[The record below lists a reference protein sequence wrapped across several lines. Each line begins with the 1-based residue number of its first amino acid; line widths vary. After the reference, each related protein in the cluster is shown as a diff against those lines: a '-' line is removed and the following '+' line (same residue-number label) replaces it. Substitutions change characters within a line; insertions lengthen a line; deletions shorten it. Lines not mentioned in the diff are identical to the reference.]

1 MRHLR
6 RFTSLI
12 IGVAIPKAGTS
23 VLASLVTLAS
33 VLWVSMS
40 LPNMPML
47 GSLVGER
54 TTSVS
59 ISLQS
64 ALLGIDDGA
73 GRNPRDRRALARVLG
88 LSDDSINLPSRADLR
103 TLAAAP
109 ARTSV
114 VVQLAVPHIKR
125 ATSAAPPRFVN
136 RHRQSS
142 PAGADTTKI
151 DPATPAP
158 LLDPRADV
166 KVDTPSPLDTTAPS
180 LHVPADLR
188 VDATSAAGAYVSYA
202 ASASGALSVNC
213 IPASGSRF
221 PVGRTTV
228 TCTAED
234 EAYNVSRRSFD
245 VIVVGDKTPPTVLQH
260 ADLVAEAT
268 GSSGA
273 FVSYV
278 SPTASDTVDGTLGV
292 LCAPASSSI
301 FALGTTT
308 VTCSAEDGSHNVGR
322 TTFRVVVRDT
332 TAPVIQAHSDVVAPA
347 DAADTIV
354 TYTLPSSADAV
365 DGPVDVAC
373 APASG
378 SAFPVGHT
386 TVTCAATDAPG

>member
-6 RFTSLI
+6 RFTSFI

-88 LSDDSINLPSRADLR
+88 LSDDSINLPSPAELR
-103 TLAAAP
+103 TLGAAP
-109 ARTSV
+109 AKTPV
-114 VVQLAVPHIKR
+114 VVQLAVPHVKR
-125 ATSAAPPRFVN
+125 TTSAAPPRFVDAP
-136 RHRQSS
+136 RQSS
-142 PAGADTTKI
+142 PVGGDTNTI
-151 DPATPAP
+151 DQATPAT
-158 LLDPRADV
+158 LLDPRGDV
-166 KVDTPSPLDTTAPS
+166 TVETSAPLDTTAPS
-180 LHVPADLR
+180 IHVPADLR

-202 ASASGALSVNC
+202 VSASGAVSVNC
-213 IPASGSRF
+213 VPASGTRF

-234 EAYNVSRRSFD
+234 EAHNVSRRSFD
-245 VIVVGDKTPPTVLQH
+245 VIVLGDKTPPTLQQH
-260 ADLVAEAT
+260 ADVVAEAT

-273 FVSYV
+273 FISYV
-278 SPTASDTVDGTLGV
+278 SPTALDSVDGAQGV

-322 TTFRVVVRDT
+322 TTFKVLVRDT
-332 TAPVIQAHSDVVAPA
+332 TAPAIQAHADVITPAAAVFPAP
-347 DAADTIV
+347 
-354 TYTLPSSADAV
+354 S
-365 DGPVDVAC
+365 C
-373 APASG
+373 APQVTVVWPRANVLPEAGEQLTATAG
-378 SAFPVGHT
+378 SAT
-386 TVTCAATDAPG
+386 SLATGAL